1 MNQVAEA
8 AGIAEL
14 EKQGRVFIASHSA
27 IFRKEAL
34 IEAGSFKPELRWH
47 CDWFAYTVASYR
59 HGICFVPEPLS
70 RQYIYATSYSAE
82 GRKNKKREHREVLQ
96 RILDLLMAPEY
107 RDVEPMIRESG
118 ALFHFGGPMLRL
130 MMSKPA
136 YRRFLTPAFLRKN
149 LAHIVKLHAKRF
161 MPTFL
166 ANWYF
171 HLAGYRA
178 GIFRHGKSSCASLRA
193 ALICRGMEPKG

>member
-1 MNQVAEA
+1 M
-8 AGIAEL
+8 
-14 EKQGRVFIASHSA
+14 
-27 IFRKEAL
+27 

-70 RQYIYATSYSAE
+70 RQYIYATSYSAA

-96 RILDLLMAPEY
+96 RILDLLMTPEY

-118 ALFHFGGPMLRL
+118 ALFHFGEPMLRL
-130 MMSKPA
+130 MLSKPA

-149 LAHIVKLHAKRF
+149 LPHIVKLHAKRF

-166 ANWYF
+166 ANCYF

-178 GIFRHGKSSCASLRA
+178 PATKNLQPGVKR
-193 ALICRGMEPKG
+193 